1 MMHSIVWLVQMPCVG
16 SYFFNVK
23 GLSELLFSMKC
34 TVVSDELTVTF
45 FAKFNLVLAR
55 CTGGCALA
63 PWPKQ
68 LLLLR
73 LVFNIFLCKDHAEA

>member
-1 MMHSIVWLVQMPCVG
+1 MWIVIFL
-16 SYFFNVK
+16 NVK
-23 GLSELLFSMKC
+23 GPSELLFSMKC

-63 PWPKQ
+63 PWAG
-68 LLLLR
+68 
-73 LVFNIFLCKDHAEA
+73 V